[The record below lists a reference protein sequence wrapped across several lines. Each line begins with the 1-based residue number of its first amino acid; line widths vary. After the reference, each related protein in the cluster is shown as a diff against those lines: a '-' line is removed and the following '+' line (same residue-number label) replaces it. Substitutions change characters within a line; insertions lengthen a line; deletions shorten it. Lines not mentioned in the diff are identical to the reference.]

1 MAGSARREGS
11 DYQSSNP
18 PKKFKARSDDR
29 APGWTLR
36 SFADSKFEPPDLSC
50 SASLRRSNGGIG
62 GVYFTSFGSARENG
76 KAGPATGSGSDVDA
90 VSQNSD
96 SLAHDEEADAQTVA
110 SRRTKTGEGMEHSG
124 QLVLGDTDS
133 GVIHVNTDALAGVTA
148 TEEDAATRL
157 RVLDSVAD
165 QVAQNGTEK
174 QRVALNRGAGRGR
187 ANADP
192 LPLSRNCNLTSSLFQ
207 QGPDSHRR

>member
-18 PKKFKARSDDR
+18 PKKFKARSDDC
-29 APGWTLR
+29 APGWTLG

-50 SASLRRSNGGIG
+50 SASLRRSNGG
-62 GVYFTSFGSARENG
+62 VYFTSFGSARETG

-96 SLAHDEEADAQTVA
+96 SLAHDEEADAQTIA

-148 TEEDAATRL
+148 TEEDAATGL

-174 QRVALNRGAGRGR
+174 QRVALDRGAGRGR

-192 LPLSRNCNLTSSLFQ
+192 LP
-207 QGPDSHRR
+207 